1 MNERPLPFAPQAV
14 LLDMDG
20 LMLDSERA
28 LLECWQQASAEQQVG
43 IDDAFWL
50 SMVGLH
56 ERECTRLLRERLG
69 REPADA
75 LRARCHVLHSARVD
89 AGLDHRPGLQPLL
102 ELLVEQGMT
111 RAVVTSTR
119 RERALQKLGA
129 AGLLRHFDTV
139 LTGSDI
145 EHPKPAPDIYLL
157 AASRLGVEPAGC
169 LVLEDSVPGVRA
181 ALAAGMTP
189 VQVPDLVAPDAQARA
204 LGHRVVASLHEA
216 RELLQ
221 QALALRA

>member
-28 LLECWQQASAEQQVG
+28 LLECWQLASAEQQVG

-69 REPADA
+69 PGPADA
-75 LRARCHVLHSARVD
+75 LRTRCHVLYSARVD

-102 ELLVEQGMT
+102 ELLVERGIT

-129 AGLLRHFDTV
+129 ADLLRHFDTV

-145 EHPKPAPDIYLL
+145 DHPKPAPDIYLL
-157 AASRLGVEPAGC
+157 AAARLGVEPDGC

-221 QALALRA
+221 QALAPRA